1 MKTFKQ
7 LQESITK
14 ALKRFGSRGIRK
26 VEPNVVTK
34 NYETLEGPHGKTSLD
49 RSYFNPDMDLKQF
62 NRTQDLKNK
71 YKNLQTPSAR
81 GRFMQRKTL
90 KSIDDIETKFAETM
104 PGRRNIPQPLNVDPL
119 QKKLGAALRTN
130 QTYADRR
137 YDEMSGLKPPEYG
150 YKGDP
155 GKGNKARRRAIGKLS
170 KVVPFNKKIS

>member
-1 MKTFKQ
+1 MKTYKQ
-7 LQESITK
+7 FQESVTK
-14 ALKRFGSRGIRK
+14 ALKAFGSKGIRK
-26 VEPNVVTK
+26 AAPNVEFT
-34 NYETLEGPHGKTSLD
+34 EFGKTTKK
-49 RSYFNPDMDLKQF
+49 FVPDIDLKQF

-90 KSIDDIETKFAETM
+90 KSLDDIETKFAETM

-137 YDEMSGLKPPEYG
+137 RDEESGLKPPEYG

-155 GKGNKARRRAIGKLS
+155 GKGNKAKRRAIGKLS
-170 KVVPFNKKIS
+170 KVVPFNKETS